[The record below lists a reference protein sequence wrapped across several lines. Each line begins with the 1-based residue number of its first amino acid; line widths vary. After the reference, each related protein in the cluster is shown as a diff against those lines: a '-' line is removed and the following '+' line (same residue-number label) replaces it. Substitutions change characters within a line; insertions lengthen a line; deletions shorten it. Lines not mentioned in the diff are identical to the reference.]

1 MLSALCSILV
11 LCCMIFSIST
21 DVNAE
26 GTGDSGVVV
35 DGSLL
40 TNENSSVGTSYNPML
55 KGKHLM
61 EGESGIS
68 KAGIG
73 RIYVYGQTTADHVV
87 DFVAVLMY
95 VERLDESDGEW
106 GHVEAYTADARN
118 KYYVI
123 VDDTIKVDR
132 GYYYRVHCD
141 HIAGNDDERP
151 YDSAIS
157 YTDGIKV
164 P

>member
-1 MLSALCSILV
+1 MILSVS
-11 LCCMIFSIST
+11 
-21 DVNAE
+21 VNVRAE
-26 GTGDSGVVV
+26 DSSNIIV

-40 TNENSSVGTSYNPML
+40 TQDDSSIGISSNHML
-55 KGKHLM
+55 RGKHLM
-61 EGESGIS
+61 DGESGIS

-73 RIYVYGQTTADHVV
+73 RIYVYGQTTANHVV

-141 HIAGNDDERP
+141 HIAGNDDEEL
-151 YDSAIS
+151 YDEAVS
-157 YTDGIKV
+157 YTNGIKV